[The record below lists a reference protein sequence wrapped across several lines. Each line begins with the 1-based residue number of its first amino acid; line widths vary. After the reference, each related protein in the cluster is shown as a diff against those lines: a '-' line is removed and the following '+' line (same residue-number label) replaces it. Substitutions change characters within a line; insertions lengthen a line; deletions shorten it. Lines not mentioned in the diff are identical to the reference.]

1 MAARGPEFVVDLLL
15 AHLQARIP
23 TRLAALRAELAL
35 SLDEL
40 PEVASWHHPRDV
52 GLIPVEEFPAVMVAI
67 YEAGTLAD
75 QGSAAGGREYL
86 LRYRVRVYVMAR
98 AEGAEETGRAR
109 SRYLLAAREALL
121 AGVRAPLTGPAGLVN
136 APIDASSYRES
147 YSEIDRLA
155 GAGTVG
161 AAYAEAELTLAEI
174 LPV

>member
-1 MAARGPEFVVDLLL
+1 MALGPEFVVDLLL

-23 TRLAALRAELAL
+23 VRLAALRVELAL
-35 SLDEL
+35 DLAEL

-52 GLIPVEEFPAVMVAI
+52 GLIPVEEFPAVMVAA

-75 QGSAAGGREYL
+75 QGNAAGGGREYF
-86 LRYRVRVYVMAR
+86 LRYRVRAYVMAR

-121 AGVRAPLTGPAGLVN
+121 AGGRAPLVGPAGPVN

-161 AAYAEAELTLAEI
+161 AAYAEVELTLAEI
-174 LPV
+174 LPA